1 MSLRS
6 ILRKMLSR
14 PKTDMDKLIAKA
26 AQTDR
31 FQKQEFVFRGLNLQ
45 VTDLASV
52 AWQLKEFFEDGR
64 MNFKSS
70 SAKPVIYDC
79 GANVGVSVLF
89 YKSRYPDSII
99 KAFEPDPE
107 IFSCLKNNM
116 QNNKI
121 TGVELVNKAVWNTND
136 GVSFGQEGADGG
148 SVFFEG
154 NKITL
159 PSVRLKELL
168 QKEEKV
174 DLLKIDI
181 EGAEMEVL
189 MDCQTELKKVQ
200 YLFVEYHSWIN
211 QKQELDKLLKILT
224 ENGFRYYI
232 HSIGD
237 VLKQPFVE
245 QKFSNG
251 LDVQLDIHAI
261 NERYKKQG

>member
-6 ILRKMLSR
+6 IVRKILSR
-14 PKTDMDKLIAKA
+14 PKTDVDKLIAKA
-26 AQTDR
+26 AITER
-31 FQKQEFVFRGLNLQ
+31 FQKQEFDFRGMHLQ

-79 GANVGVSVLF
+79 GANVGVSILF
-89 YKSRYPDSII
+89 YKSLYPNAII
-99 KAFEPDPE
+99 KAFEPDPKV
-107 IFSCLKNNM
+107 FACLKSNMENN
-116 QNNKI
+116 QVKD
-121 TGVELVNKAVWNTND
+121 VELVNKAVWNSND

-154 NKITL
+154 NKVTL

-168 QKEEKV
+168 QREEKI

-189 MDCQTELKKVQ
+189 NDCQSELKKVQ
-200 YLFVEYHSWIN
+200 YLFVEYHSWLN
-211 QKQELDKLLKILT
+211 QKQELDKLLNILT

-245 QKFSNG
+245 QKFPNG

-261 NERYKKQG
+261 NERYKA